1 MVLMRQT
8 GIVIGAGGLYNYF
21 KGFIDEVL
29 YEHIH
34 VIYAYSNRMHVQKY
48 AIH

>member
-21 KGFIDEVL
+21 NGFIDEVL
-29 YEHIH
+29 CAHIIL
-34 VIYAYSNRMHVQKY
+34 IYAYSNRMHVQKY
-48 AIH
+48 AIN